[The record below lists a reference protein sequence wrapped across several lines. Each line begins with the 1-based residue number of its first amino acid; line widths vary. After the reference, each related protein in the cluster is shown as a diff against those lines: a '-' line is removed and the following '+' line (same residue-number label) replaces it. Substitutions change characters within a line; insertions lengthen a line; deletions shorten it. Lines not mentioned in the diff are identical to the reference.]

1 MSEQLTPEK
10 IGAATAVT
18 PIAIVVHP
26 PKQKEK
32 VFRETTSKLEESLP
46 EDMIRKL
53 MNLRHKLAG
62 KEKKDA

>member
-1 MSEQLTPEK
+1 MSEPK
-10 IGAATAVT
+10 SINDIVT
-18 PIAIVVHP
+18 PVRIVAQAP
-26 PKQKEK
+26 TKPKEK
-32 VFRETTSKLEESLP
+32 VFRETTSKLEENLP